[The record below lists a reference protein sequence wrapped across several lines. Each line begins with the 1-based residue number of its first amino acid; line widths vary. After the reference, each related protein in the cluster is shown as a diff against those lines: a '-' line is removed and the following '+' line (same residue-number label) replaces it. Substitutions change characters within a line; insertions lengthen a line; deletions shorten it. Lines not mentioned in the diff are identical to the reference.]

1 MGLQENLL
9 KGIYQYGNYSY
20 SSIICAF
27 ISALEENIRNLPRSV
42 FIICC
47 SAKPFFFFEGLE
59 KPSAVHQRGIVP
71 LCKGSDVLHRSL
83 SGTTETICSGVL
95 QRLDYGSAECQA
107 LILVP
112 TPGLAQETLKVLEA
126 LGQFLG
132 VTAQTCTGGTSAHA
146 DQQALLSGAQ
156 VLVGTPDCI
165 LDMLQKHALCPDHVR
180 MLFLDEADELLT
192 GGSKDQ
198 VSFITYQLCCSNHLP
213 LLLGASNIECM
224 IQQYKVLLC

>member
-1 MGLQENLL
+1 MCIYLCVGRKHSEPASICVYHLL
-9 KGIYQYGNYSY
+9 L
-20 SSIICAF
+20 CETF
-27 ISALEENIRNLPRSV
+27 
-42 FIICC
+42 
-47 SAKPFFFFEGLE
+47 FFFFEGLE

-146 DQQALLSGAQ
+146 DQQALVSGAQ

-198 VSFITYQLCCSNHLP
+198 VSFITFITSYVVVITMYM
-213 LLLGASNIECM
+213 ASILNPYC
-224 IQQYKVLLC
+224 